1 MKFVEQNLIPS
12 PADTAQSFLSK
23 SIHLKILTCS
33 LLDFNCLGPVMDGIR
48 AAAVDTLSGVLC
60 SHVHGDQPE

>member
-1 MKFVEQNLIPS
+1 MKPVEQNLIPS
-12 PADTAQSFLSK
+12 PADTAHSFISK

-33 LLDFNCLGPVMDGIR
+33 LLDFCCLRPDDGWYKGR
-48 AAAVDTLSGVLC
+48 GRDTLSGVLF